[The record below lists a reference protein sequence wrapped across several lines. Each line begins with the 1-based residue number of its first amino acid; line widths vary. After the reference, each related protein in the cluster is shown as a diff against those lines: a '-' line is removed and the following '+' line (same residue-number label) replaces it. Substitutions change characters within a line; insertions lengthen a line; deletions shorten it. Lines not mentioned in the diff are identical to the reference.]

1 MLECIDTTIYV
12 MKYGEEALEDYLKK
26 LDLFSLKKIFRF
38 NRIDR
43 TLNLN
48 KKSLTRE
55 TLIEKILERSS
66 ARAHKGDAF
75 RT

>member
-1 MLECIDTTIYV
+1 MECIDTTLYV
-12 MKYGEEALEDYLKK
+12 VDYGEKALEDYLKK
-26 LDLFSLKKIFRF
+26 LDLLSLKKIFRF

-55 TLIEKILERSS
+55 ILIEKILERSS
-66 ARAHKGDAF
+66 IRAHRGDAF